1 MIVGIMGFG
10 FVGQA
15 LYGSL
20 MDIDVEVSDPL
31 KGKDDIIRDDADI
44 VFICVSTP
52 TVNGRQD
59 ITNVIDCLNY
69 LNKGPGYKGVIVIKS
84 TVQPDNADELLKKF
98 NKLKIVFNPE
108 FLNQN
113 NAVDDFVRQELL
125 ILGGPIDLTGLVAR
139 FYRDH
144 TSCLIQKV
152 KHCSALEACYMKY
165 IHNIYHAYK
174 VLFWDYVQTI
184 TGNERLYAQM
194 YEDLVPDR
202 NDMSRICADGKRGFG
217 GACFPKDLVAM
228 HGLCSHDLTEYM
240 IRYNLLLRPD
250 EMGDVL

>member
-20 MDIDVEVSDPL
+20 VDIDVEIRDPL
-31 KGKDDIIRDDADI
+31 KGKFGDIERTNM

-52 TVNGRQD
+52 TINGRQD
-59 ITNVIDCLNY
+59 ITNVIDCLES
-69 LNKGPGYKGVIVIKS
+69 LTVMSYKGVVVIKS
-84 TVQPDNADELLKKF
+84 TVQPDNAKELIKKF
-98 NKLKIVFNPE
+98 NELKIVFNPE

-113 NAVDDFVRQELL
+113 NAVDDFVHQNLL
-125 ILGGPIDLTGLVAR
+125 ILGGDIDLTGLVAK

-144 TSCLIQKV
+144 TSCFINKT

-174 VLFWDYVQTI
+174 VLFWEYVQTI

-194 YEDLVPDR
+194 YEDLVPER

-228 HGLCSHDLTEYM
+228 HGLCSHDLTEFM
-240 IRYNLLLRPD
+240 IRYNLILRPD
-250 EMGDVL
+250 EMDTVL